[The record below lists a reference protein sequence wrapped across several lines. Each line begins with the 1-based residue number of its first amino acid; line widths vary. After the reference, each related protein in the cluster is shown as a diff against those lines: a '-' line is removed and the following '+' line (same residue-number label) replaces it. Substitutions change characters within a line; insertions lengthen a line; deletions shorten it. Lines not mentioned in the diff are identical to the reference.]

1 MDWMNIIA
9 AVLSLGLMG
18 LLFGAVLAVASR
30 VFEVKTDERIPQIIE
45 SLPGANC
52 GGCGFAGCSAYANA
66 IVEGKAGCGC
76 CPVGGE
82 EAAKKIAGIMGLTAE
97 KQTRMCAAVHC
108 CGTGSA
114 TAKKYTYRGIGD
126 CNAVM
131 RLGGGEK
138 ACPYSCTGLG
148 NCARACKFD
157 AMHIVDGVAC
167 VDRAKCTAC
176 GMCVAS
182 CPKGL
187 VELVPYDNPYYVGC
201 SNRDKGV
208 LTKNDC
214 TVGCIAC
221 RMCEKACE
229 QDAIHVM
236 DNRARIDYHKCIGC
250 GACAEKCPKKIIR
263 AAGN

>member
-148 NCARACKFD
+148 NCARACTPCISWTGSH
-157 AMHIVDGVAC
+157 ASIV
-167 VDRAKCTAC
+167 R
-176 GMCVAS
+176 
-182 CPKGL
+182 
-187 VELVPYDNPYYVGC
+187 N
-201 SNRDKGV
+201 
-208 LTKNDC
+208 
-214 TVGCIAC
+214 
-221 RMCEKACE
+221 
-229 QDAIHVM
+229 
-236 DNRARIDYHKCIGC
+236 ARPA
-250 GACAEKCPKKIIR
+250 ACALQAVRR
-263 AAGN
+263 AL